1 MRDFVDN
8 IVVKDASAKRQLLDI
23 WDEARQS
30 GLTEENLLAYIDR
43 WTADLEQSQ
52 RLNFLRW
59 PILNQ
64 RVHQNPAARGS
75 FEAEV
80 AVVRTFMKERIAWMD
95 KKLGYTY
102 KPNAISE
109 LPLDRTQPYQVFS
122 LSGQPYGN
130 SIDNLPSGIYII
142 RQGSAAQKIV
152 VK

>member
-1 MRDFVDN
+1 ML
-8 IVVKDASAKRQLLDI
+8 AI

-30 GLTEENLLAYIDR
+30 GLTEENMIAYIDR
-43 WTADLEQSQ
+43 LEADIQQSQ

-59 PILNQ
+59 PVLNQ
-64 RVHQNPAARGS
+64 RVHQNPPTKGS
-75 FEAEV
+75 FKAEV
-80 AVVRTFMKERIAWMD
+80 EVLRTYMKERFAWMD

-130 SIDNLPSGIYII
+130 SLEGLSPGIYIV
-142 RQGSAAQKIV
+142 RQGSATQKIV
-152 VK
+152 VR